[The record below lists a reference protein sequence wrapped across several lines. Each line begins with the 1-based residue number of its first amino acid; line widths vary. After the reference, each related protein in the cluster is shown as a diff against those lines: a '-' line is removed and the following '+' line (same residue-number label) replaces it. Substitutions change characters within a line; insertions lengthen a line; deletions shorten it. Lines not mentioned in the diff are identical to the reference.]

1 MIGRELARIGLFLL
15 MSLLPLSIVRAEP
28 LLIAHRGASGERPE
42 HTLAAYER
50 AIDQGADFIEPDLVL
65 TKDGVLVARHENEI
79 GGTTDVAD
87 HPEFADRKTTKVIDG
102 VEMAGWFTEDF
113 TLAELRTLRARE
125 RLPDLRPANKRFDTL
140 YQIPTFEEILKLV
153 RAKEAESRRRIGLYP
168 ETKHPSY
175 FAGIGLAHQAPLLDL
190 LNRYGY
196 MTEADPVFIQSFE
209 VGNLKALRAA
219 TRLRLIQLVDAEG
232 GPADSTRSSEAARS
246 AIFAAVSRSRSNSW
260 SFARVCASFLRLV
273 APMGSA
279 SSGSPSRSRA
289 TVSAALMSSTRLRST
304 RRNSS
309 RVCFSRS
316 APTWRARRRASRLAS
331 AASRSAASLPT
342 TASAA
347 RRSEASLTKRAFLR
361 RLSKSSARSAAA
373 ATRRMTTS
381 STSLAAFWPRCSA
394 SPILPCIRSNSASFA
409 RQMASAAA
417 CARID
422 ADRAS
427 SSCCTRCSRRR
438 SAAVGILVAS
448 SSSSGDWGRSSSSM
462 VA

>member
-15 MSLLPLSIVRAEP
+15 MSLLPLSVVQAEP

-153 RAKEAESRRRIGLYP
+153 RAKEAESGRRIGLYP

-232 GPADSTRSSEAARS
+232 GPADLPGTRYDDLLTVQGLAD
-246 AIFAAVSRSRSNSW
+246 I
-260 SFARVCASFLRLV
+260 
-273 APMGSA
+273 
-279 SSGSPSRSRA
+279 A
-289 TVSAALMSSTRLRST
+289 TYADGIGPSAALVIAPEGATALVGRAHDAGLQVHVWTLRMENPFLPAQYQ
-304 RRNSS
+304 RGDDPEGRGDFAGYV
-309 RVCFSRS
+309 RAMVRAGVDGLFSDFPAQARAAMTP
-316 APTWRARRRASRLAS
+316 AP
-331 AASRSAASLPT
+331 
-342 TASAA
+342 
-347 RRSEASLTKRAFLR
+347 
-361 RLSKSSARSAAA
+361 
-373 ATRRMTTS
+373 
-381 STSLAAFWPRCSA
+381 
-394 SPILPCIRSNSASFA
+394 
-409 RQMASAAA
+409 
-417 CARID
+417 
-422 ADRAS
+422 
-427 SSCCTRCSRRR
+427 
-438 SAAVGILVAS
+438 
-448 SSSSGDWGRSSSSM
+448 
-462 VA
+462 